1 MDLLAPRFK
10 GKACIANPL
19 FGTTSMHAAALFAT
33 LGEDKAKTFFDGF
46 SANGGKMLS
55 SNGEVR
61 RRVATG
67 EFAVGITDTD
77 DVNVARLEG
86 KPVGMIYPDTDSM
99 GTLIIPNCA
108 VLIAN
113 GPNPDTGRR
122 FIDYLL
128 RPETEKALAASEAA
142 QIPLRP
148 GVPVPEVVPSI
159 ERLKPMKV
167 NYTTLAGLLETLSSG
182 YVKEWVDR
190 QNR

>member
-1 MDLLAPRFK
+1 V
-10 GKACIANPL
+10 
-19 FGTTSMHAAALFAT
+19 AA
-33 LGEDKAKTFFDGF
+33 
-46 SANGGKMLS
+46 
-55 SNGEVR
+55 
-61 RRVATG
+61 G

-86 KPVGMIYPDTDSM
+86 KPVGLIYPDVNGM

-128 RPETEKALAASEAA
+128 RPETEEALAASEAA

-148 GVPVPEVVPSI
+148 GVPVPEVVPFI

-190 QNR
+190 QNQ